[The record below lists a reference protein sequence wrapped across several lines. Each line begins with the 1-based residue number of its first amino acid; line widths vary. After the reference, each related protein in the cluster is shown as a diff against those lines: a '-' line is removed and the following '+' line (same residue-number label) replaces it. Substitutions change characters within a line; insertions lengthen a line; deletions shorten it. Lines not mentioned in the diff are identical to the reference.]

1 MKSVY
6 EAEIT
11 PSAISRSVSRGTLP
25 LRRALQI
32 LAICGVSGV
41 EIVGAEKKQLP
52 FYSVQFFPF

>member
-11 PSAISRSVSRGTLP
+11 PSAVSRSVSRGTLR

-32 LAICGVSGV
+32 LAICGVSDV
-41 EIVGAEKKQLP
+41 DIVGAEKK
-52 FYSVQFFPF
+52 